1 MLDRIAQSLVD
12 ELNDA
17 GISAGRAWPAEDI
30 CETGTYVR
38 LSIASAQQSEAG
50 FARFLGLEEQEGAD
64 AAELYGMRCRIGL
77 RLDIYA
83 GADNDNAAAECEKT
97 MDGIML
103 ALAGCAGV
111 SISSVSCGE
120 TGHDRQTGMFLCRC
134 RAETDTELIF
144 RKTEEEIGEF
154 TDFILKGELER

>member
-12 ELNDA
+12 ELQNA
-17 GISAGRAWPAEDI
+17 GISAGRAWPREAI
-30 CETGTYVR
+30 RRTGTYVR

-50 FARFLGLEEQEGAD
+50 FARFLGFCEQESGEMS
-64 AAELYGMRCRIGL
+64 ELYGMRCRIGL

-83 GADNDNAAAECEKT
+83 GMECENAAAECEKA

-103 ALAGCAGV
+103 ALADSAGL

-134 RAETDTELIF
+134 KAETETELIF
-144 RKTEEEIGEF
+144 RKTEEESGEF
-154 TDFILKGELER
+154 TDFILKGELKK

>member
-12 ELNDA
+12 ELQNV
-17 GISAGRAWPAEDI
+17 GISAGRAWPREAI
-30 CETGTYVR
+30 RRTGTYVR

-50 FARFLGLEEQEGAD
+50 FARFLGFRRRDGGD
-64 AAELYGMRCRIGL
+64 GAELYGMRCRIGL

-83 GADNDNAAAECEKT
+83 GADCENAAAECEKA

-103 ALAGCAGV
+103 ALADCAGV

-120 TGHDRQTGMFLCRC
+120 TCHDRQTGMFLCRC

-144 RKTEEEIGEF
+144 RKTEEESGEF
-154 TDFILKGELER
+154 TDFILKGELRK